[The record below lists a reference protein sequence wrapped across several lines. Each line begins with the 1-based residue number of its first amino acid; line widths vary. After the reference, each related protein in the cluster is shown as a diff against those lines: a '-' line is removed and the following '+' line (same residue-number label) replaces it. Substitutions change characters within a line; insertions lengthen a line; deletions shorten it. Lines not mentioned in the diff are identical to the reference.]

1 MVYHRWF
8 FVLESIKRT
17 RMARRNRRQ
26 KLPLDPVETTI
37 ESLSHDGRGVARID
51 GKAVFIDG
59 ALAGETVK
67 FLYRKKHSKYD
78 EGRTV
83 DVIHAAVDRVTAKC
97 QHFGVC
103 GGCSLMHM
111 APAAQLSLKQNTLM
125 EQMTHFGH
133 LAPQQWLD
141 PLIGPLWGYRRKA
154 RLGVKHV
161 PKKER
166 VLVGF
171 REKGTPYLALLE
183 QCEVL
188 DPRVG
193 MRLADLGE
201 MIAGLAA
208 YNRIAQIEVAMDDEH
223 VALVFRNLDAL
234 SESDQQTLIQFGQD
248 NDFWIYLQS
257 GGPETVTAIWPA
269 APQLHYAPE
278 VGLTLNFEPDD
289 FTQVNADINQSMI
302 QRAIALLEVSAEDRI
317 LDLFCGLGNF
327 SLPLAKRANEVVGVE
342 GDAALVKHAQHN
354 AKLNQLEN
362 AIFEQADLTQTALKD
377 YSWAKAG
384 FNKILLDP
392 PRSGAFEVLPQLAEL
407 GAQRIVYVSC
417 NPATLARDAGELV
430 HVHGYTLVSA
440 GIMDMFPHTSHVE
453 SIAVFVKN

>member
-1 MVYHRWF
+1 
-8 FVLESIKRT
+8 
-17 RMARRNRRQ
+17 MARRNRR
-26 KLPLDPVETTI
+26 KRLPQDPVEVVI
-37 ESLSHDGRGVARID
+37 ESLSHDGRGVARIE
-51 GKAVFIDG
+51 GKAIFIDF
-59 ALAGETVK
+59 ALAGETVQFRYTK
-67 FLYRKKHSKYD
+67 THSKFD
-78 EGRTV
+78 EGRA
-83 DVIHAAVDRVTAKC
+83 IEIANPAADRVEAKC

-111 APAAQLSLKQNTLM
+111 SPEAQLILKQNSLM
-125 EQMTHFGH
+125 DQMHHFGQV
-133 LAPQQWLD
+133 APQKWLE
-141 PLIGPLWGYRRKA
+141 PLTGPLWGYRRKA

-193 MRLADLGE
+193 SRLADLGE

-223 VALVFRNLDAL
+223 VALVFRNLDDL
-234 SESDQQTLIQFGQD
+234 SDSDQQILIQFGQE
-248 NDFWIYLQS
+248 NNFWIYLQS
-257 GGPETVTAIWPA
+257 GGPDTVTPIWPA
-269 APQLHYAPE
+269 SPQLSYAPE
-278 VGLTLNFEPDD
+278 SGLTMNFEPND
-289 FTQVNADINQSMI
+289 FTQVNASINQKMI
-302 QRAIALLEVSAEDRI
+302 QKAMALLEVSEQDRV

-327 SLPLAKRANEVVGVE
+327 SLPLAKRVSEVVGVE
-342 GDAALVKHAQHN
+342 GDVSLVEHAQNN
-354 AKLNQLEN
+354 ATLNNLDN
-362 AIFEQADLTQTALKD
+362 AVFELADLTKTTLKE
-377 YSWAKAG
+377 YPWAKAG

-407 GAQRIVYVSC
+407 GAERIVYVSC

-430 HVHGYTLVSA
+430 NNLGYTLVSA

-453 SIAVFVKN
+453 SIAVFDKI

>member
-1 MVYHRWF
+1 
-8 FVLESIKRT
+8 
-17 RMARRNRRQ
+17 MARRNRRR
-26 KLPLDPVETTI
+26 KLPLDPVEVSI
-37 ESLSHDGRGVARID
+37 ESLSHDGRGIARIE
-51 GKAVFIDG
+51 GKTVFIDG
-59 ALAGETVK
+59 ALAGETVR
-67 FLYRKKHSKYD
+67 FLYSKKHSKYD

-83 DVIHAAVDRVTAKC
+83 EVVNSASSDRVEAQC

-111 APAAQLSLKQNTLM
+111 APKAQLALKQKTLM
-125 EQMTHFGH
+125 EQMTHFGQI
-133 LAPQQWLD
+133 APQDWLE
-141 PLIGPLWGYRRKA
+141 PLTGPLWGYRRKA

-171 REKGTPYLALLE
+171 REKGTPYLALLN

-188 DPRVG
+188 DSRVG
-193 MRLADLGE
+193 TRLADLGE

-248 NDFWIYLQS
+248 NNFWIYLQS
-257 GGPETVTAIWPA
+257 GGPDTVTAIWPA
-269 APQLHYAPE
+269 APKLSYAPE
-278 VGLTLNFEPDD
+278 PGLTLNFEPSD
-289 FTQVNADINQSMI
+289 FTQVNASINQNMI
-302 QRAIALLEVSAEDRI
+302 QRAMDLLELSAEDRI

-342 GDAALVKHAQHN
+342 GDATLVKHAQRN
-354 AKLNQLEN
+354 AKLNQLDN
-362 AIFEQADLTQTALKD
+362 ALFEQADLTKIALKD
-377 YSWAKAG
+377 YSWAKVG

-430 HVHGYTLVSA
+430 HQYGYTLLSA

-453 SIAVFVKN
+453 SIALFTKD